1 MVIPPDRVVA
11 KQTIA
16 VNLSSRWRSIVGTAN
31 IKPRRNDMRLDSKS
45 WPNAAM
51 GSSAN
56 TSGHGGYGGNA
67 QQGEKVTVLVAHADA
82 IVSAGLAA
90 LLGGSADVDV
100 RMAPAEGEAAAAG
113 ADVIV
118 LDHKAGMEYMRRAA
132 SHQGD
137 THARVLIVTQL
148 DREWEVRT
156 AMMAGVHGYLLQN
169 SPADQLLTAVRT
181 LGRGMRYLSAELS
194 RCVADSFTRIGL
206 TSRET
211 DVLQLLAQG
220 QCNKSIAR
228 ELGIGVGTVKTHVKG
243 LFDKLGATAR
253 THAVVLAT
261 KRGLVGDYSQSQ
273 PH

>member
-1 MVIPPDRVVA
+1 
-11 KQTIA
+11 
-16 VNLSSRWRSIVGTAN
+16 
-31 IKPRRNDMRLDSKS
+31 MRIDTRS
-45 WPNAAM
+45 WPHTAAGGA
-51 GSSAN
+51 GSSN
-56 TSGHGGYGGNA
+56 DIA
-67 QQGEKVTVLVAHADA
+67 QQGDKVRILIAHSDA
-82 IVSAGLAA
+82 IVRAGLAA
-90 LLGGSADVDV
+90 LLGAQDDMQATTVSSD
-100 RMAPAEGEAAAAG
+100 AASHAG
-113 ADVIV
+113 ADVII
-118 LDHKAGMEYMRRAA
+118 LDHRSALEHMRRCA
-132 SHQGD
+132 SAHHGD
-137 THARVLIVTQL
+137 SQPRVLIVTQL
-148 DREWEVRT
+148 EREWEVRT

-169 SPADQLLTAVRT
+169 ADAEQLLTAVRT
-181 LGRGMRYLSAELS
+181 LSKGMRYLSAELS

-261 KRGLVGDYSQSQ
+261 RRGLVGESYANQ

>member
-1 MVIPPDRVVA
+1 MQEQVSVRI
-11 KQTIA
+11 
-16 VNLSSRWRSIVGTAN
+16 
-31 IKPRRNDMRLDSKS
+31 
-45 WPNAAM
+45 
-51 GSSAN
+51 
-56 TSGHGGYGGNA
+56 
-67 QQGEKVTVLVAHADA
+67 AHADP

-90 LLGGSADVDV
+90 LLGAHSDMDITN
-100 RMAPAEGEAAAAG
+100 GEH
-113 ADVIV
+113 ADVIIY
-118 LDHKAGMEYMRRAA
+118 DHRGGLEHMRRSANA
-132 SHQGD
+132 PHGD
-137 THARVLIVTQL
+137 AQPRVLVVTQL
-148 DREWEVRT
+148 EREWEVRT

-169 SPADQLLTAVRT
+169 ADCEQLLAAVRQ
-181 LGRGMRYLSAELS
+181 LSRGMRYLSAELS

-261 KRGLVGDYSQSQ
+261 RRGLVGDSYLNQ

>member
-1 MVIPPDRVVA
+1 
-11 KQTIA
+11 
-16 VNLSSRWRSIVGTAN
+16 
-31 IKPRRNDMRLDSKS
+31 MRLDSKA
-45 WPNAAM
+45 WPQMAV
-51 GSSAN
+51 GSSNGA
-56 TSGHGGYGGNA
+56 GA
-67 QQGEKVTVLVAHADA
+67 ILDQGDKIRVVVAHADA
-82 IVSAGLAA
+82 IVNAGLAA
-90 LLGGSADVDV
+90 LLGASADFTV
-100 RMAPAEGEAAAAG
+100 RIDGQANTGTDPMAGGG
-113 ADVIV
+113 ADIVIV
-118 LDHKAGMEYMRRAA
+118 DHKAGLERMRRSADPQQA
-132 SHQGD
+132 D
-137 THARVLIVTQL
+137 HAHHGKAGQPRVLIVTQL

-169 SPADQLLTAVRT
+169 SAPDQLLAAVRS
-181 LGRGMRYLSAELS
+181 LSRGMRYLSADLS

-261 KRGLVGDYSQSQ
+261 RRGLVGDSVHSQ
-273 PH
+273 H

>member
-1 MVIPPDRVVA
+1 MQNEQVSVRI
-11 KQTIA
+11 
-16 VNLSSRWRSIVGTAN
+16 
-31 IKPRRNDMRLDSKS
+31 
-45 WPNAAM
+45 
-51 GSSAN
+51 
-56 TSGHGGYGGNA
+56 
-67 QQGEKVTVLVAHADA
+67 AHADP

-90 LLGGSADVDV
+90 LLGAHSDMEITTDE
-100 RMAPAEGEAAAAG
+100 RAEV
-113 ADVIV
+113 VIF
-118 LDHKAGMEYMRRAA
+118 DHRGGLEHMRRCANA
-132 SHQGD
+132 PHNEAQP
-137 THARVLIVTQL
+137 RVLIVTQL
-148 DREWEVRT
+148 EREWEVRT

-169 SPADQLLTAVRT
+169 AESEQLLTAVRQ
-181 LGRGMRYLSAELS
+181 LSRGMRYLSAELS

-261 KRGLVGDYSQSQ
+261 RRGLVGDSYLNQ

>member
-1 MVIPPDRVVA
+1 MQDEQVSVRI
-11 KQTIA
+11 
-16 VNLSSRWRSIVGTAN
+16 
-31 IKPRRNDMRLDSKS
+31 
-45 WPNAAM
+45 
-51 GSSAN
+51 
-56 TSGHGGYGGNA
+56 
-67 QQGEKVTVLVAHADA
+67 AHADP

-90 LLGGSADVDV
+90 LLGAHSDMEITA
-100 RMAPAEGEAAAAG
+100 GEQ
-113 ADVIV
+113 ADVIIF
-118 LDHKAGMEYMRRAA
+118 DHRGALEYMRRCANA
-132 SHQGD
+132 QHGEAQP
-137 THARVLIVTQL
+137 RVLIVTQME
-148 DREWEVRT
+148 REWEVRT

-169 SPADQLLTAVRT
+169 ADSDQLLTAVRQ
-181 LGRGMRYLSAELS
+181 LSRGMRYLSAELS

-261 KRGLVGDYSQSQ
+261 RRGLVGDSYLNQS
-273 PH
+273 H

>member
-1 MVIPPDRVVA
+1 
-11 KQTIA
+11 
-16 VNLSSRWRSIVGTAN
+16 
-31 IKPRRNDMRLDSKS
+31 MRLDTRT
-45 WPNAAM
+45 WAQTAAN
-51 GSSAN
+51 GS
-56 TSGHGGYGGNA
+56 GGTGA
-67 QQGEKVTVLVAHADA
+67 IVPRDAKVNVVIAHNDA
-82 IVSAGLAA
+82 IVRAGLAA
-90 LLGGSADVDV
+90 LLEAGGDMHVTLAGADADLHT
-100 RMAPAEGEAAAAG
+100 G
-113 ADVIV
+113 ADVIL
-118 LDHKAGMEYMRRAA
+118 LDHRGGLEHMRRCANA
-132 SHQGD
+132 HHGENQ
-137 THARVLIVTQL
+137 ARVLIVTQL

-169 SPADQLLTAVRT
+169 ADAEQLLTAVRS
-181 LGRGMRYLSAELS
+181 LSRGMRYLSADLS

-261 KRGLVGDYSQSQ
+261 RRGLVGDGAVSQ
-273 PH
+273 H

>member
-1 MVIPPDRVVA
+1 
-11 KQTIA
+11 
-16 VNLSSRWRSIVGTAN
+16 
-31 IKPRRNDMRLDSKS
+31 MRLDTRTWTQTAIS
-45 WPNAAM
+45 
-51 GSSAN
+51 GSS
-56 TSGHGGYGGNA
+56 NA
-67 QQGEKVTVLVAHADA
+67 GPAIPRGDKVNVVIAHTDA
-82 IVSAGLAA
+82 IVRAGLAA
-90 LLGGSADVDV
+90 LLGAGGDMQVSMAGAD
-100 RMAPAEGEAAAAG
+100 PALHAG
-113 ADVIV
+113 ADVIIV
-118 LDHKAGMEYMRRAA
+118 DHRGGLEYMRRCANA
-132 SHQGD
+132 HHGE
-137 THARVLIVTQL
+137 TPARVLIVTQL

-169 SPADQLLTAVRT
+169 ADAEQLLTAVRT
-181 LGRGMRYLSAELS
+181 LSRGMRYLSADLS

-261 KRGLVGDYSQSQ
+261 RRGLVGDGAASQ
-273 PH
+273 H

>member
-1 MVIPPDRVVA
+1 M
-11 KQTIA
+11 
-16 VNLSSRWRSIVGTAN
+16 
-31 IKPRRNDMRLDSKS
+31 RRC
-45 WPNAAM
+45 
-51 GSSAN
+51 
-56 TSGHGGYGGNA
+56 
-67 QQGEKVTVLVAHADA
+67 
-82 IVSAGLAA
+82 
-90 LLGGSADVDV
+90 
-100 RMAPAEGEAAAAG
+100 AAA
-113 ADVIV
+113 
-118 LDHKAGMEYMRRAA
+118 H
-132 SHQGD
+132 HGD
-137 THARVLIVTQL
+137 AQPRVLIVTQL
-148 DREWEVRT
+148 EREWEVRT

-169 SPADQLLTAVRT
+169 SDTEQLLIAVRT
-181 LGRGMRYLSAELS
+181 LSRSMRYLSAELS

-261 KRGLVGDYSQSQ
+261 RRGLVGEPYLN

>member
-1 MVIPPDRVVA
+1 
-11 KQTIA
+11 
-16 VNLSSRWRSIVGTAN
+16 
-31 IKPRRNDMRLDSKS
+31 MRLDSKS
-45 WPNAAM
+45 WPQGAM
-51 GSSAN
+51 GNSSVQN
-56 TSGHGGYGGNA
+56 GYNGAA

-90 LLGGSADVDV
+90 LLGASVDVDV
-100 RMAPAEGEAAAAG
+100 KVRVAQSQDSTDMAG
-113 ADVIV
+113 ADVVI
-118 LDHKAGMEYMRRAA
+118 LDHKAGMEHMRHAGGA
-132 SHQGD
+132 QYGD
-137 THARVLIVTQL
+137 KQPRVLIVTQL

-181 LGRGMRYLSAELS
+181 LGRGTRYLSAELS

-220 QCNKSIAR
+220 QCNKTIAR

-261 KRGLVGDYSQSQ
+261 RRGLVGDYSGARAHGQSASQ
-273 PH
+273 H

>member
-1 MVIPPDRVVA
+1 MRVD
-11 KQTIA
+11 T
-16 VNLSSRWRSIVGTAN
+16 R
-31 IKPRRNDMRLDSKS
+31 S
-45 WPNAAM
+45 WPQ
-51 GSSAN
+51 SAV
-56 TSGHGGYGGNA
+56 GGNGNTNGIV
-67 QQGEKVTVLVAHADA
+67 QQGDKVHVLIAHADP

-90 LLGGSADVDV
+90 LLGAHNDMQISIASS
-100 RMAPAEGEAAAAG
+100 EAASLAG

-118 LDHKAGMEYMRRAA
+118 LDHRNGLEHMRRAA
-132 SHQGD
+132 NAHHGD
-137 THARVLIVTQL
+137 SQPRVLIVTQL
-148 DREWEVRT
+148 EREWEVRT

-169 SPADQLLTAVRT
+169 SDSEQLLTAVRT
-181 LGRGMRYLSAELS
+181 LSRGMRYLSADLS

-261 KRGLVGDYSQSQ
+261 RRGLVGDSVASQQ
-273 PH
+273 H

>member
-1 MVIPPDRVVA
+1 
-11 KQTIA
+11 
-16 VNLSSRWRSIVGTAN
+16 
-31 IKPRRNDMRLDSKS
+31 MRLDTRT
-45 WPNAAM
+45 WTHTAAT
-51 GSSAN
+51 GSGN
-56 TSGHGGYGGNA
+56 TGA
-67 QQGEKVTVLVAHADA
+67 VVPQGAKVNIVIAHSDA
-82 IVSAGLAA
+82 IVRAGLAA
-90 LLGGSADVDV
+90 LLG
-100 RMAPAEGEAAAAG
+100 AEGDLHVTMAGPDAGFHPG
-113 ADVIV
+113 ADVIIV
-118 LDHKAGMEYMRRAA
+118 DHRGGLEHMRRCANA
-132 SHQGD
+132 HHGEH
-137 THARVLIVTQL
+137 TARVLIVTQL

-169 SPADQLLTAVRT
+169 ADPEQLLTAVRT
-181 LGRGMRYLSAELS
+181 LSRGMRYLSADLS

-261 KRGLVGDYSQSQ
+261 RRGLVGDGAASQ
-273 PH
+273 H

>member
-1 MVIPPDRVVA
+1 
-11 KQTIA
+11 
-16 VNLSSRWRSIVGTAN
+16 
-31 IKPRRNDMRLDSKS
+31 MRLDSKT
-45 WPNAAM
+45 WPQMAA
-51 GSSAN
+51 GGAN
-56 TSGHGGYGGNA
+56 GTGAIIH
-67 QQGEKVTVLVAHADA
+67 QGDKINVLAAHADA
-82 IVSAGLAA
+82 IVNAGLAA
-90 LLGGSADVDV
+90 LLGASADISVRAADVDI
-100 RMAPAEGEAAAAG
+100 GDGHG
-113 ADVIV
+113 ADVVIV
-118 LDHKAGMEYMRRAA
+118 DHKAALELMRRRAEAA
-132 SHQGD
+132 PPQGGQ
-137 THARVLIVTQL
+137 APRVLIVTQL

-169 SPADQLLTAVRT
+169 SAPDQLLAAVRS
-181 LGRGMRYLSAELS
+181 LARGMRYLSADLS

-261 KRGLVGDYSQSQ
+261 RRGLVGDGAHSQ
-273 PH
+273 H

>member
-1 MVIPPDRVVA
+1 MRVD
-11 KQTIA
+11 T
-16 VNLSSRWRSIVGTAN
+16 R
-31 IKPRRNDMRLDSKS
+31 S
-45 WPNAAM
+45 WPQ
-51 GSSAN
+51 SAVGGTGN
-56 TSGHGGYGGNA
+56 TNGIV
-67 QQGEKVTVLVAHADA
+67 QQGEKVHVLIAHSDP
-82 IVSAGLAA
+82 IVNAGLAA
-90 LLGGSADVDV
+90 LLGANSDMQISVASS
-100 RMAPAEGEAAAAG
+100 EAASLAG

-118 LDHKAGMEYMRRAA
+118 LDHRNGLEHMRRAA
-132 SHQGD
+132 NAHHGD
-137 THARVLIVTQL
+137 SQPRVLIVTQL
-148 DREWEVRT
+148 EREWEVRT

-169 SPADQLLTAVRT
+169 SDAEQLLTAVRT
-181 LGRGMRYLSAELS
+181 LSRGMRYLSADLS

-261 KRGLVGDYSQSQ
+261 RRGLVGDSAASQA
-273 PH
+273 H